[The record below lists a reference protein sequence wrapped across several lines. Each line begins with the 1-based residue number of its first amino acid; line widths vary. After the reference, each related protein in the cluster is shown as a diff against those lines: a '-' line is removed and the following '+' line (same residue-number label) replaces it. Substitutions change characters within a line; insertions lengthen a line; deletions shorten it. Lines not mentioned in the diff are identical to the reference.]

1 MTNGRFVSYLRVS
14 TQRQGRSGLGLEA
27 QREAV
32 AGYLN
37 GGRWSLVAEIIEV
50 ESGKRSDRPQL
61 MEALRLCRIHKAKL
75 LVAKLDRLSRNVAF
89 ISALMESGVK
99 FQAVDNPD
107 VNEMVVHILASVA
120 QGEAEAI
127 SARTKAALAVA
138 KARGTRLGGHRRNSR
153 TMGVK
158 GRAVSIQV
166 RQKKAAK
173 WASDRLP
180 DVKTIQAE
188 GAGSLREIAAGLNQR
203 GITTARGGNW
213 SAVQVQRLLA
223 HQN

>member
-107 VNEMVVHILASVA
+107 VNEMVVTSWLPWRRVKRRPSLHA
-120 QGEAEAI
+120 Q
-127 SARTKAALAVA
+127 
-138 KARGTRLGGHRRNSR
+138 
-153 TMGVK
+153 
-158 GRAVSIQV
+158 
-166 RQKKAAK
+166 RQL
-173 WASDRLP
+173 WL
-180 DVKTIQAE
+180 
-188 GAGSLREIAAGLNQR
+188 L
-203 GITTARGGNW
+203 
-213 SAVQVQRLLA
+213 QRLRCQEVIGETRAQWVLRGA
-223 HQN
+223 Q